1 MKRRGFLQWT
11 AIFGTL
17 LAAGKTLAEKITQ
30 GRCGAKCS
38 QCDEQKAGKCD
49 GCGSGEKAQCI
60 VFKCNSSKNM
70 KTCASCRANP
80 CPKHGKINP
89 PESART

>member
-1 MKRRGFLQWT
+1 MKRRGFLKWT

-38 QCDEQKAGKCD
+38 QCDEQKAGNYEECWFEEFYD
-49 GCGSGEKAQCI
+49 AICISSGL
-60 VFKCNSSKNM
+60 
-70 KTCASCRANP
+70 
-80 CPKHGKINP
+80 
-89 PESART
+89 